1 MIRVSYISTTVHP
14 PMKLPRKYVVLIST
28 VGKIM
33 QSSTVKSASA
43 LNGLNHV
50 PDAHATR
57 NIHVLVARNVGLDV
71 MNADIL
77 ERESIS
83 IGVQL

>member
-1 MIRVSYISTTVHP
+1 
-14 PMKLPRKYVVLIST
+14 MKLPRKYVVLIST

-33 QSSTVKSASA
+33 QSSAVKSACA

-50 PDAHATR
+50 PDVHVTR

-71 MNADIL
+71 MNADIP

>member
-1 MIRVSYISTTVHP
+1 
-14 PMKLPRKYVVLIST
+14 MKLPRKYVVLIST

-33 QSSTVKSASA
+33 QSSTVKSASV
-43 LNGLNHV
+43 LNGLNRAL
-50 PDAHATR
+50 DAHATR

-77 ERESIS
+77 ERESTS

>member
-1 MIRVSYISTTVHP
+1 MR
-14 PMKLPRKYVVLIST
+14 LPRKYVVLIST

-43 LNGLNHV
+43 LTGLNHAL
-50 PDAHATR
+50 DAHVIR

-71 MNADIL
+71 MNADIP